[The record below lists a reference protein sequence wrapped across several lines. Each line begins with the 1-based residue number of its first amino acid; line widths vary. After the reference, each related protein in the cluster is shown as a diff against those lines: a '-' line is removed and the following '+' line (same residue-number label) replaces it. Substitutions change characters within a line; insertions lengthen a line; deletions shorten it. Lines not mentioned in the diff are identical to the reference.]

1 MQLWIPEMQ
10 LWNPEA
16 KVWILCFF
24 IWILCFFVLVREV
37 SSDVYFCF
45 IQAPGVQPGGL
56 AVFD

>member
-24 IWILCFFVLVREV
+24 MWILCFFVLVREV

-45 IQAPGVQPGGL
+45 IQGVATP
-56 AVFD
+56 FPFT

>member
-24 IWILCFFVLVREV
+24 MWILCFFVLVREV

-45 IQAPGVQPGGL
+45 IQAGALSP
-56 AVFD
+56 